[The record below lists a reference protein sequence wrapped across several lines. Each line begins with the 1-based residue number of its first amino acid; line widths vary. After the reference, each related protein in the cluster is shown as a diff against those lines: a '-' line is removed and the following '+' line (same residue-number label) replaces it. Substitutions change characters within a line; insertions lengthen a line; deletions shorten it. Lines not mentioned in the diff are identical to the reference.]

1 MDILHYIEVHSVDH
15 CTLSCNYCSHDAEN
29 ADVKSYSPEDY
40 DRWLDKFSEKEIL
53 FDNISIAGG
62 EPLINKKL
70 PDLISMCKK
79 YTNDIVSTMT
89 NGWWLSSN
97 ESVKKQADRLTELDA
112 LSVTVYR
119 PYVEKFGGLDAVQ
132 DRLEYLQELL
142 PELNIIRW
150 GQRIVRD
157 FGKIEFTDEKRDTVP
172 DFYCAFMGC
181 KQLLHTGLLL
191 GCCASRRV
199 ISMPAVDKFSI
210 QADFSKEEF
219 VSWYN
224 KNPLD
229 LCNHCSIGTEGV
241 TYVEWTQK
249 KKDNND
255 K

>member
-1 MDILHYIEVHSVDH
+1 MNILNYIEIHSVDH

-29 ADVKSYSPEDY
+29 ADVKSYSAEDY
-40 DRWLDKFSEKEIL
+40 DRWFDKLTKKGIL

-70 PDLISMCKK
+70 PELISMSRR
-79 YTNDIVSTMT
+79 YTNQRVATMT
-89 NGWWLSSN
+89 NGWWLSSDN
-97 ESVKKQADRLTELDA
+97 SVRKQADRLVGVDDLC
-112 LSVTVYR
+112 VTIYR
-119 PYVEKFGGLDAVQ
+119 PYVEKFGGLSAVEE
-132 DRLEYLQELL
+132 RLDYLQELM
-142 PELNIIRW
+142 PGLNIVRW

-157 FGKIEFTDEKRDTVP
+157 FGKIEFTNEKKDTVP

-181 KQLLHTGLLL
+181 KQLLHTGILL